1 MKRTTVR
8 RAGVVALALTSL
20 MGVGATAQ
28 ADAQRLAASC
38 SAGTTICLYEHD
50 DYAGVQEPFLFT
62 SPGCA
67 NVGTLNNKAS
77 SMRNFSASRMQF
89 YNSANCSGSYGYA
102 AAPRSSD
109 SDLTNNGFDNLTSS
123 IKRVS

>member
-20 MGVGATAQ
+20 MGVGATAE
-28 ADAQRLAASC
+28 ADAQRLASSCGASV
-38 SAGTTICLYEHD
+38 CLYEHD
-50 DYAGVQEPFLFT
+50 DYAGAQEDFLFT
-62 SPGCA
+62 SNGCA
-67 NVGTLNNKAS
+67 NVGALNNKAS
-77 SMRNFSASRMQF
+77 SMRNPSAGRMQF

-102 AAPRSSD
+102 AAPRSAD

-123 IKRVS
+123 VRRVNP